1 MQKATIK
8 LKPIKYTEEE
18 KKELKE
24 RAKKFVEAMR
34 KIK

>member
-1 MQKATIK
+1 MKRTIK
-8 LKPIKYTEEE
+8 PLPVKYTEEE

-24 RAKKFVEAMR
+24 RANKFVEAMR